1 MSKFWLVLSHEYL
14 RHVLRKRF
22 LFALLSFP
30 MIGILFVGVIA
41 IQIISQTDTTPIGY
55 VSAPQVFSSLVQP
68 PIEEDMLIPRSE
80 IREFVSEADPRTA
93 LDNQEIQAYF
103 LISEDYYSN
112 GQVTMVVNEFA
123 SGNVEDDFS
132 NLLQYNLSLTLPAE
146 SSARVQEGTRLIIR
160 SADGSKEMD
169 SENFLVIIMP
179 LLAGLLFIIAINTG
193 GGYLLQAVVEEK
205 ENRTMEIIITSL
217 SPGQLMAAKTIGNL
231 GVGLTQLIVWLGFS
245 ALILP
250 FIDNFLPIGM
260 NLSVDPNMML
270 ILIVTFLP
278 AFLLVGALMATVG
291 AASAE
296 TREAQQIAGLFTLPI
311 FIPYWFITP
320 LMFNPN
326 SPISIGLSMFPLT
339 APVALPL
346 RAAFTPIPL
355 WQTTL
360 TVLLLTICA
369 LAALWLAGRVF
380 RVGMLRYGKKIN
392 LKELFHRSAV

>member
-1 MSKFWLVLSHEYL
+1 MNKFWLVLTHEYL
-14 RHVLRKRF
+14 RHVFRKRF
-22 LFALLSFP
+22 IFALLSFP
-30 MIGILFVGVIA
+30 LIGLLVVGVIA
-41 IQIISQTDTTPIGY
+41 IEIISQTDTTPIGY
-55 VSAPQVFSSLVQP
+55 VTAPQIFSTLVQP
-68 PIEEDMLIPRSE
+68 PEEDGSIFPRSE
-80 IREFVSEADPRTA
+80 IVAYETEPDARTA

-103 LISEDYYSN
+103 LFPEDYYAT
-112 GQVTMVVNEFA
+112 GQVTMVVNESA
-123 SGNVEDDFS
+123 GGNVEDDFA
-132 NLLQYNLSLTLPAE
+132 NLLQYNLSLALPSE
-146 SSARVQEGTRLIIR
+146 SAARIQEGTHLIIR

-217 SPGQLMAAKTIGNL
+217 SPSQLMAAKTIGNL
-231 GVGLTQLIVWLGFS
+231 GVGLTQLVVWLGFS
-245 ALILP
+245 ALVMPLIE
-250 FIDNFLPIGM
+250 NFLPVGL
-260 NLSVDPNMML
+260 NLSIDPSML
-270 ILIVTFLP
+270 LLLVVTLLP
-278 AFLLVGALMATVG
+278 AFLLVGALMAAVG

-346 RAAFTPIPL
+346 RAAFTPIPF
-355 WQTTL
+355 WQTAL
-360 TVLLLTICA
+360 TVFLLTVCA

-380 RVGMLRYGKKIN
+380 RVGMLQYGKKIN
-392 LKELFHRSAV
+392 LKDILNRSVT